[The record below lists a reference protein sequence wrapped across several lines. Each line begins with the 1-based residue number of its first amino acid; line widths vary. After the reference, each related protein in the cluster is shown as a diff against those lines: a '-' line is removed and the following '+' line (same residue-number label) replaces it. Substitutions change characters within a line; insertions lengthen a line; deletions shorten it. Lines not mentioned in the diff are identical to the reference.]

1 MDRHKRPALHSK
13 LSYNGRDLFLDVKG
27 GPKEASTKQLPNRS
41 RQRGDSYGF
50 RNGAAS
56 YEQGQAQALRTR
68 EYDRACGGF
77 KIAGGVRTRIH
88 VYRSDFLDNNVAG
101 HLWTGNLCEL
111 SADKTAENILLEERK
126 IMSYVVDYHIHSCY
140 SDGTMTP
147 VELVRKYKDAEYDII
162 SITDHDGIG
171 GLKEASI
178 AAETLK
184 IKFIPGVEISTE
196 HHFEGEGEE
205 GPELIK
211 IGIHMLG
218 YDFDPEDEVLRETLD
233 KFREYRK
240 QRNQKLG
247 QKLKEMGY
255 DIDMAQLESR
265 SAGGYVG
272 KPNIA
277 RELARKGYIRDFADA
292 FEPGRL
298 LESPEIKSIHKDKI
312 SPSS

>member
-1 MDRHKRPALHSK
+1 
-13 LSYNGRDLFLDVKG
+13 
-27 GPKEASTKQLPNRS
+27 
-41 RQRGDSYGF
+41 
-50 RNGAAS
+50 
-56 YEQGQAQALRTR
+56 
-68 EYDRACGGF
+68 
-77 KIAGGVRTRIH
+77 
-88 VYRSDFLDNNVAG
+88 
-101 HLWTGNLCEL
+101 
-111 SADKTAENILLEERK
+111 
-126 IMSYVVDYHIHSCY
+126 MSYVVDYHIHSCY

-178 AAETLK
+178 AAEALK

-277 RELARKGYIRDFADA
+277 RELARKGYIRDFAEA

-312 SPSS
+312 SSIDAINLISNAGGMAVIAHPAKIRGMGERGSDLFWKNMDTLIGGLKKAGLKGVECYHPSHSEEERWKLFKIASKYHLHITEGSDFHGEEATI